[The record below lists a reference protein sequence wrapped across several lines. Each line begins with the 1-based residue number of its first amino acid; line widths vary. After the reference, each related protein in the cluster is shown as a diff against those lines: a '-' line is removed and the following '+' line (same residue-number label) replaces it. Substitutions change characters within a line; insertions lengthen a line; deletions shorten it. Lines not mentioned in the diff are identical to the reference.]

1 MGAFFYCFIYR
12 IILLLFIFT
21 IQKFVDA
28 NLSLQCIVS
37 YLNSRNA
44 TEDIFSSVDEFSG
57 TEAECESFI
66 RIKIADF
73 NEKIL
78 EKMEEDANVRPLIDC
93 FRHETQSEEYEI
105 ITLKLQG
112 VGENFIFFFSIFC
125 IEVCL

>member
-1 MGAFFYCFIYR
+1 MN
-12 IILLLFIFT
+12 
-21 IQKFVDA
+21 A

-44 TEDIFSSVDEFSG
+44 SEDIFSSVDEFSG

-66 RIKIADF
+66 RIKITDF
-73 NEKIL
+73 NEKIQ

-112 VGENFIFFFSIFC
+112 VGKNLFYFYSSALEKKARVAN
-125 IEVCL
+125 